1 MKTGFNIRIIH
12 ENFGEL
18 LNETFV
24 DQTQFKIFLKM
35 VHASVE
41 LKEHLSFFN
50 GETFYINIPA
60 KTLVN
65 CIIVTNTI
73 EVSIVDQ
80 VRSKI
85 EALVTK

>member
-1 MKTGFNIRIIH
+1 MKIGHNIRIIH
-12 ENFGEL
+12 ETHGEL

-24 DQTQFKIFLKM
+24 DQTQFRIFLKM

-41 LKEHLSFFN
+41 LKENLSFFN
-50 GETFYINIPA
+50 NETFYINILA
-60 KTLVN
+60 NTLVN
-65 CIIVTNTI
+65 CIIVTNTKEI
-73 EVSIVDQ
+73 TLTEQ

>member
-1 MKTGFNIRIIH
+1 MKIGHNIRIIH
-12 ENFGEL
+12 ENHGEL

-41 LKEHLSFFN
+41 LKENLSFFN
-50 GETFYINIPA
+50 GDTFYINRPA
-60 KTLVN
+60 STLVN
-65 CIIVTNTI
+65 CIIVTNTKEITLI
-73 EVSIVDQ
+73 EQ

>member
-1 MKTGFNIRIIH
+1 MKTGHNIRIIH
-12 ENFGEL
+12 ENHGEL

-41 LKEHLSFFN
+41 LKENLSFFN
-50 GETFYINIPA
+50 GDTFYINIPA
-60 KTLVN
+60 NTLVN

-73 EVSIVDQ
+73 EINLTDQ

>member
-1 MKTGFNIRIIH
+1 
-12 ENFGEL
+12 
-18 LNETFV
+18 
-24 DQTQFKIFLKM
+24 M

-41 LKEHLSFFN
+41 LKENLSFFN
-50 GETFYINIPA
+50 GDTFYINIPA
-60 KTLVN
+60 NTLVN

-73 EVSIVDQ
+73 EINLTDQ